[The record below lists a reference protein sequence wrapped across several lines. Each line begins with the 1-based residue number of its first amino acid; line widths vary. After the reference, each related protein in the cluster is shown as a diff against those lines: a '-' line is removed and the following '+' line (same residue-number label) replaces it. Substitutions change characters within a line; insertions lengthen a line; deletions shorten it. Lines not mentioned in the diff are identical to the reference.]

1 MSSAKAIVLAAGKG
15 SRLHSEE
22 HILPKVLREA
32 NGKAL
37 LDYVLQATDFIPQ
50 EDTVLVVGYK
60 SELIVNHVQ
69 GAYRFVEQTQ
79 QLGTGHAVKM
89 AEAELSRFSGPV
101 LVVYGD
107 MPLFSPETY
116 QSLIKVHKESRAA
129 CTLLTAVLQN
139 PPDYGR
145 ILRDRQNEIIDIRE
159 VKDCND
165 AERSIRELNS
175 GVYVFDSKKLF
186 SVLHE
191 LKNDNAQG
199 EYYLTDVPK
208 HLLRRG
214 ERIASYTLVGSEEVY
229 GVNTLEELELVE
241 ALLQKRGIK

>member
-1 MSSAKAIVLAAGKG
+1 MSSTKAIVLAAGKG

-37 LDYVLQATDFIPQ
+37 LDYVLQATDFIPK
-50 EDTVLVVGYK
+50 EDTILVVGYK
-60 SELIVNHVQ
+60 GDLVRNHI
-69 GAYRFVEQTQ
+69 GHEYRFVNQHE

-89 AEAELSRFSGPV
+89 AEAELKKFSGPV

-116 QSLIKVHKESRAA
+116 QSLLQVHKESRAA
-129 CTLLTAVLQN
+129 CTLLTAVLRN

-145 ILRDRQNEIIDIRE
+145 ILRDEKNEIFDIRE
-159 VKDCND
+159 VKDCSV
-165 AERSIRELNS
+165 AELAIKELNS

-186 SVLHE
+186 LVLQE

-208 HLLRRG
+208 HLLKRR
-214 ERIASYTLVGSEEVY
+214 ERVASYTLVGSDEVY
-229 GVNTLEELELVE
+229 GVNTLDELELVE
-241 ALLQKRGIK
+241 GLLQKRGIR

>member
-1 MSSAKAIVLAAGKG
+1 MTSAKAIVLAAGKG

-22 HILPKVLREA
+22 HILPKVLRQA

-50 EDTVLVVGYK
+50 KDTVLVVGYK
-60 SELIVNHVQ
+60 GQLVVDHVGGQ
-69 GAYRFVEQTQ
+69 YQIAEQVQ

-89 AEAELSRFSGPV
+89 AESELKRYSGPV

-107 MPLFSPETY
+107 MPLFSPNTY
-116 QSLIKVHKESRAA
+116 QSLLKVHKESQAA
-129 CTLLTAVLQN
+129 CTLLTAVLHN

-145 ILRDRQNEIIDIRE
+145 IIRDEKNEVLDIRE
-159 VKDCND
+159 VKDCSD
-165 AERSIRELNS
+165 AEKAIKELNS
-175 GVYVFDSKKLF
+175 GVYVFDAKKLF

-214 ERIASYTLVGSEEVY
+214 DRVASYTLVGSDEVY
-229 GVNTLEELELVE
+229 GVNTLEELHLVE
-241 ALLQKRGIK
+241 ALLKKRGIK